1 MKKGF
6 TLIELLV
13 VVLIIGILSAVA
25 LPQYTKAV
33 EKAKVSEI
41 LTTGKSF
48 VQAQQIYFLEHGEYT
63 SEKEKLSIDLPQ
75 NDKFEYSIDS
85 SAGRLFFY
93 SDALPRFEVNTRTGS
108 LICEDF
114 RGTNKCKY
122 LMPCNNPVSN
132 DMGSGMSCDAFFTNS
147 SL

>member
-1 MKKGF
+1 MKRGF

-25 LPQYTKAV
+25 LPKYQKAV
-33 EKAKVSEI
+33 EKAKVSEV

-48 VQAQQIYFLEHGEYT
+48 VQAQRIYFMENAAYTYNLED
-63 SEKEKLSIDLPQ
+63 LSVEIPQ
-75 NDKFEYSIDS
+75 SNKFEYSIDS
-85 SAGRLFFY
+85 GRLFFL
-93 SDALPRFEVNTRTGS
+93 SDNLPRFEVNARTGS
-108 LICEDF
+108 LICEDL

-122 LMPCNNPVSN
+122 LMPCNNPVPN
-132 DMGSGMSCDAFFTNS
+132 DMGSGLSCRDFFTNF